1 MEGAVEGHFSR
12 ARDRHMTWIGRLF
25 GRNALERDLDKEVR
39 FHIEA
44 ATEDLMRGG
53 LSRNEARRRALIQ
66 FGGVE
71 RTKEDTRDSR
81 GTRWVEDF
89 VTDVR
94 HALRAMRR
102 APGLSLAAILTLAVG
117 IGANTSVWSIVDALM
132 RRSLPVERPEE
143 LYALKRVGLE
153 DNNYRLSYP
162 TFLRMRGA
170 LPDSTRLAA
179 MSSIQR
185 MSLTV
190 PDHPDA
196 VLVQL
201 VSGDFFRVLGVR
213 PQRGRVIDAGDDGV
227 DGSGPVA
234 VLSDASWGRNFGRDS
249 SVVGRRIRI
258 NGASLTVV
266 GIARPDFI
274 GLTVGTPV
282 DVFVPTSMQYEIG
295 YRGNAS
301 ASNSDTE
308 KPWRPQD
315 GIAWLTLVTRQSAD
329 AVGR

>member
-12 ARDRHMTWIGRLF
+12 ARNRHMTWIGRLF

-39 FHIEA
+39 CHIEA
-44 ATEDLMRGG
+44 ATEALMRGG
-53 LSRNEARRRALIQ
+53 VARSEARRRALIQ

-102 APGLSLAAILTLAVG
+102 APGLSLAAVLTLAIG

-132 RRSLPVERPEE
+132 RRSLPVERPDE

-153 DNNYRLSYP
+153 DNTYRLSYP
-162 TFLRMRGA
+162 TFERMRRA
-170 LPDSTRLAA
+170 LPDTTRLAV

-185 MSLTV
+185 MYLKVTDQ
-190 PDHPDA
+190 PEG

-201 VSGDFFRVLGVR
+201 VSGGLFPVLGVPGPGR
-213 PQRGRVIDAGDDGV
+213 PG
-227 DGSGPVA
+227 
-234 VLSDASWGRNFGRDS
+234 
-249 SVVGRRIRI
+249 
-258 NGASLTVV
+258 GAAC
-266 GIARPDFI
+266 G
-274 GLTVGTPV
+274 
-282 DVFVPTSMQYEIG
+282 
-295 YRGNAS
+295 
-301 ASNSDTE
+301 
-308 KPWRPQD
+308 
-315 GIAWLTLVTRQSAD
+315 
-329 AVGR
+329 